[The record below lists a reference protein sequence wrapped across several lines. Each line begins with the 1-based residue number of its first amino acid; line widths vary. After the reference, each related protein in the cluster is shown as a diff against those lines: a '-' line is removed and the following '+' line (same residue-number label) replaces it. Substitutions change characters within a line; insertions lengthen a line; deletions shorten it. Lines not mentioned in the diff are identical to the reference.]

1 MKSEAYYQGMRA
13 RLSELY
19 KLGLDE
25 SCSYDIDSNE
35 IQEFLLGKHE
45 AKKAIESV
53 NHSLSIF
60 NESGINIKIQ
70 IEK

>member
-13 RLSELY
+13 RMSELY
-19 KLGLDE
+19 KLGLEE
-25 SCSYDIDSNE
+25 SCPYIPFSDEDSDW
-35 IQEFLLGKHE
+35 LMGWH
-45 AKKAIESV
+45 SV
-53 NHSLSIF
+53 NKNTQQMNLLIDEL